1 MLFDLANTSCIHFLA
16 THPKSRGSV
25 LDLDQLGVIAERM
38 RGYNDS
44 KETWSRGVAQRD
56 ARWSW

>member
-1 MLFDLANTSCIHFLA
+1 M
-16 THPKSRGSV
+16 

-44 KETWSRGVAQRD
+44 KKHCLRVVEQRD